1 MSSIYNDTNPSF
13 SGPTGGSSLAAFF
26 DSRSE
31 AESAVSR
38 LEDAGVPVA
47 RIRLMPGYE
56 ADRKNAGVMSD
67 DRSGFFDALADF
79 FFPDEDRAVYAEGL
93 RRGGF
98 LVRSMI
104 SMTHFMRPS
113 TIFWTTKAAS
123 TWMSGQISGRWRT
136 DSKARP
142 IPVLRERPRAAK
154 PRKTSPCPRAHLM
167 MRARWRCGIP
177 RMEAPRCEPI
187 PSSILAPTPAPNNRT
202 MPIGNRRANRK
213 ADLTRARVSGATT
226 DVMRPGR
233 NAGPHF
239 LSLIYS
245 RIRPCNHPS
254 TATAFRLT
262 PTN

>member
-98 LVRSMI
+98 LLQVNDIDDALYETVHDILDDEGSIDMDERADLWSLEDRQQGA
-104 SMTHFMRPS
+104 SNTGFAGAAQGG
-113 TIFWTTKAAS
+113 KASEDLAVS
-123 TWMSGQISGRWRT
+123 ESAF
-136 DSKARP
+136 DDARP
-142 IPVLRERPRAAK
+142 VAMRDTAHGSAKVRAYTFLDPGADPGSK
-154 PRKTSPCPRAHLM
+154 QSDDADRQSQSQSQGGSHQSQ
-167 MRARWRCGIP
+167 GF
-177 RMEAPRCEPI
+177 
-187 PSSILAPTPAPNNRT
+187 
-202 MPIGNRRANRK
+202 RR
-213 ADLTRARVSGATT
+213 D
-226 DVMRPGR
+226 
-233 NAGPHF
+233 H
-239 LSLIYS
+239 
-245 RIRPCNHPS
+245 
-254 TATAFRLT
+254 
-262 PTN
+262 